1 MLTLERQEKIIEY
14 LKVRKSE
21 KTSALAK
28 ALYVS
33 EATIR
38 RDLIE
43 MEKLGLVRRSHGGVV
58 LFENSNDEPSIVIR
72 MNEMAQE
79 KQKMAQLAIPI
90 LRQYRTIFMD
100 SSSTVSVLAKLFN
113 EPHKTVISTGIQA
126 VTFLAEKENI
136 DVFLPGGFVHR
147 NSNSVEG
154 MQTVKQL
161 ENYNFDL
168 SVCSCGG
175 ITENG
180 ATEPTMNQC
189 TLKNTVMTNS
199 KTNVLIA
206 DHTKIG
212 NVCAFKT
219 CSVSNFD
226 IIVTDQKPNHEF
238 ENYCKTNG
246 VTLVYE
252 K

>member
-79 KQKMAQLAIPI
+79 KQKMI
-90 LRQYRTIFMD
+90 
-100 SSSTVSVLAKLFN
+100 VLFAN
-113 EPHKTVISTGIQA
+113 
-126 VTFLAEKENI
+126 
-136 DVFLPGGFVHR
+136 
-147 NSNSVEG
+147 
-154 MQTVKQL
+154 
-161 ENYNFDL
+161 
-168 SVCSCGG
+168 
-175 ITENG
+175 
-180 ATEPTMNQC
+180 
-189 TLKNTVMTNS
+189 
-199 KTNVLIA
+199 LI
-206 DHTKIG
+206 
-212 NVCAFKT
+212 
-219 CSVSNFD
+219 
-226 IIVTDQKPNHEF
+226 
-238 ENYCKTNG
+238 
-246 VTLVYE
+246 
-252 K
+252 